1 MSACGGLYRL
11 DTGSVTLDSI
21 RGRYDGDDAR
31 PPALIPKLIDNME
44 QLFSLNI
51 ARIRKAKPL

>member
-31 PPALIPKLIDNME
+31 PPALIPKLIDISE
-44 QLFSLNI
+44 QLSR
-51 ARIRKAKPL
+51 AGATGGVYE